1 MHLQIRRSSCA
12 AIACLL
18 LAGRGDAQY
27 RRQPAVDDVPVDH
40 GDSDTLSRCATP
52 LSRTA
57 HAQARRRR
65 DKFTRTAQIGS
76 CHAVRARAEQ
86 DH

>member
-18 LAGRGDAQY
+18 LADRGDAQY

-40 GDSDTLSRCATP
+40 GDSDTL
-52 LSRTA
+52 
-57 HAQARRRR
+57 
-65 DKFTRTAQIGS
+65 
-76 CHAVRARAEQ
+76 
-86 DH
+86 